1 MRQIPLLSVCVT
13 CRDNRESIY
22 EDRGRLRLG
31 RKINKNNGA
40 KKLVSLRGIKYMS
53 NYNRAYVLTLAS
65 DDGFTYM
72 FGYIDLNKPEYLKS
86 LRDLISIYKSKLD
99 GFLHWRER
107 ADLFRSDIV
116 GRFPPKNSLSSTVTK
131 IY

>member
-1 MRQIPLLSVCVT
+1 MRQIPLLSICVT

-31 RKINKNNGA
+31 RKINKNNGD

-72 FGYIDLNKPEYLKS
+72 FWFKS
-86 LRDLISIYKSKLD
+86 NGVPNDYSLLLSK
-99 GFLHWRER
+99 
-107 ADLFRSDIV
+107 RSEI
-116 GRFPPKNSLSSTVTK
+116 FSSYFVQVDPG
-131 IY
+131 